1 MDANLPAPAPA
12 PTVPV
17 TSAYVQPKAAWQV
30 LLSTGEDLTAKLAP
44 LLVSLRLSERDGEEA
59 DQLELVLDDSKGNVT
74 IPPEGAT
81 LQVWLGWERGSE
93 VTTGLVYKGSF
104 KVDEAGYSS
113 PPDRITL
120 TARSADLAET
130 FRTRRNRTWSD
141 GTLGDIVGIIAQE
154 HGLEPRCHESL
165 AGRPITVAE
174 QANRSDMQFLRD
186 LARRNDASAV
196 VKAGCLIFAP
206 KGATTTA
213 TGKAVP
219 EAVLVRERCSS
230 IDWKRAARENAQ
242 DGAEAQWHDPAEAKR
257 KTVSTGGKNPKRLKR
272 TYTSEEDARAA
283 AEAEA
288 RRLKRAAATLSAS
301 LAWGNPL
308 LSPGMKITASG
319 FKSMIDATP
328 WLISNAEHTMDASGL
343 KTRIEMEVAG

>member
-1 MDANLPAPAPA
+1 M
-12 PTVPV
+12 TI
-17 TSAYVQPKAAWQV
+17 
-30 LLSTGEDLTAKLAP
+30 STGEDLTAKLAP

-59 DQLELVLDDSKGNVT
+59 DQLEIVLDDSAGT
-74 IPPEGAT
+74 LAIPPEGAT

-113 PPDRITL
+113 PPARITL
-120 TARSADLAET
+120 TARSADLAEN

-141 GTLGDIVGIIAQE
+141 GTLGDIVGVIAQE
-154 HGLEPRCHESL
+154 HGLEARCHNAL
-165 AGRPITVAE
+165 AARPIKVVE

-219 EAVLVRERCSS
+219 EAVLVRERCSA

-242 DGAEAQWHDPAEAKR
+242 DGAEAQWHDPHEAKR
-257 KTVSTGGKNPKRLKR
+257 KTVKTGGGNRKRLKR
-272 TYTSEEDARAA
+272 TYASEEDAQAA
-283 AEAEA
+283 AEAET
-288 RRLKRAAATLSAS
+288 RRLKRAAASLSAS

-308 LSPGMKITASG
+308 LSPGMRITPSG

-328 WLISNAEHTMDASGL
+328 WLITSAEHSMDSSGL
-343 KTRIEMEVAG
+343 RTQIEMEVAV